1 MGVVGEGADGISSV
15 GVGAAREGRRRVLLP
30 SLNVCTKTYI
40 HTISVKPNWRLLSLT

>member
-30 SLNVCTKTYI
+30 SLNVCTKTYLQ
-40 HTISVKPNWRLLSLT
+40 TMSVKPSSDLLHFP